1 MARDALERV
10 KTSLLEDDPPIAMA
24 ATGADWAG
32 INGEIAQG
40 AEMAA
45 LAAGLHHR
53 AAAVIGE
60 IEDEVAAISAL
71 LERYR

>member
-1 MARDALERV
+1 MALDGFER
-10 KTSLLEDDPPIAMA
+10 TSVLQDGLPTPVAEYGGVWA
-24 ATGADWAG
+24 A
-32 INGEIAQG
+32 INGEIAQDAG
-40 AEMAA
+40 TAA

-71 LERYR
+71 LDRYR